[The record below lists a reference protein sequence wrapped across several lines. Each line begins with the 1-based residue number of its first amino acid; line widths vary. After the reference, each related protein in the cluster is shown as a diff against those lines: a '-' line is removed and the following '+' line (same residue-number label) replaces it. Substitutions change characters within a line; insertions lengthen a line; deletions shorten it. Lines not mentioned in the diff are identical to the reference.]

1 MTPALA
7 SSLMPLMR
15 LMDPETAHT
24 LALRALRA
32 GLAGRAAVPALPVE
46 AMGLSFRN
54 PLGLAAGFDKNA
66 VAARPLFALGFGFV
80 EVGTITPRPQ
90 AGNPRPRLF
99 RLAEDGAVINRM
111 GMNNVGWE
119 AVSARIA
126 AMRAEG
132 PLPGPLGVNVG
143 INKDCDDPV
152 RDTGLLV
159 EGAARVGD
167 YVTVNVSSPNTP
179 GLRDLQAAD
188 RLAALLEAS
197 RQGLARAG
205 RTIPVVVKIAPD
217 LHHDALG
224 PIIETALG
232 AGVSG
237 LIVSNTTI
245 ARPDTLRSRHRGETG
260 GLSGRPLFA
269 PATAMLRAAARI
281 AAGRLVLIGAGGVAS
296 GADAYAKIRAGASLV
311 QLYSAM
317 AYAGPALPARI
328 LAELAALLAR
338 DGFRRVEEAVGL
350 DREHDDG

>member
-1 MTPALA
+1 MTPSLA
-7 SSLMPLMR
+7 SALMPLMR
-15 LMDPETAHT
+15 LIDPETAHG

-32 GLAGRAAVPALPVE
+32 GLAGRADPPTLAVE
-46 AMGLSFRN
+46 AMGLRFRN

-66 VAARPLFALGFGFV
+66 VAVRPLFALGFGFV

-99 RLAEDGAVINRM
+99 RLAEDGGVINRM
-111 GMNNVGWE
+111 GMNNEGWE
-119 AVSARIA
+119 AISARIA

-132 PLPGPLGVNVG
+132 PLPGPLGINVG

-159 EGAARVGD
+159 EGAARLGD

-179 GLRDLQAAD
+179 GFRDLQAAD
-188 RLAALLEAS
+188 RLAKLLEAS

-205 RTIPVVVKIAPD
+205 QSVPILVKLAPD
-217 LHHDALG
+217 LDHDSLG
-224 PIIETALG
+224 PIVETAVAG
-232 AGVSG
+232 GVSG

-245 ARPDTLRSRHRGETG
+245 ARPATLRSRHRNEAG

-269 PATAMLRAAARI
+269 SATAMLRRVARI

-296 GADAYAKIRAGASLV
+296 GADAYAKIRSGASLV

-317 AYAGPALPARI
+317 AYAGPALPGRI
-328 LAELAALLAR
+328 VSELAALVAR
-338 DGFRRVEEAVGL
+338 DGFRRVDQAVGL
-350 DREHDDG
+350 DRERDDA